1 MGCAVQDWDCVL
13 DVTNRSE
20 EQVFRKL
27 KRSVSAYR
35 AGYFT
40 FFLSEHLCFLKED
53 CVGGTVAVNIFK
65 YLAAR
70 KCECL
75 NTYLGYIK

>member
-1 MGCAVQDWDCVL
+1 MRMEDPQILGYCRQITLGSYIPTYIGYTCISTYIQRMGCAVQDWDCLL

-40 FFLSEHLCFLKED
+40 FF
-53 CVGGTVAVNIFK
+53 
-65 YLAAR
+65 
-70 KCECL
+70 
-75 NTYLGYIK
+75 